1 MSHQQEFVDLD
12 KSIHDRDSFD
22 CQEPELNTFIRTLAS
37 KHMKSGIS
45 KTQVLP
51 ATISLPSNLFPI
63 CSFFTIAGSTIKR
76 EDLPYSEGKK
86 LPVYPVPVFLIAQ
99 LAVHDTY
106 QGQGLGQIT
115 LIQALK
121 YLLNV
126 NEFMPSY
133 AVIVDCLNSDAEK
146 FYLKFGFVELC
157 KHKGKTR
164 LYLPMKAV
172 IKLFGES

>member
-1 MSHQQEFVDLD
+1 MSHQKEFVDLN
-12 KSIHDRDSFD
+12 KSIHDRVSFD
-22 CQEPELNTFIRTLAS
+22 CKEPELNTFIRTLAS

-51 ATISLPSNLFPI
+51 ATISLPTNLVPI
-63 CSFFTIAGSTIKR
+63 CSFFTVAGSTIKR
-76 EDLPYSEGKK
+76 ENLPHAEGKK

-99 LAVHDTY
+99 MAVHDTY

-133 AVIVDCLNSDAEK
+133 AVVVDCLNGDAEK

-157 KHKGKTR
+157 KHNGRTR